1 MKKKCCT
8 LILLLFFIIPL
19 SIGQNSTAPRP
30 KIGLCLSGGAA
41 KGIAHIGLLKKIDS
55 LGIKVDYI
63 TGTSMGAIVG
73 GLYAIGYSG
82 KEIETIAETSDWDF
96 MLSNQTYWSDIHIN
110 EKGEYGRYLMEMPM
124 RSWKVNLPSGLIE
137 GQNLMNYLRQLTF
150 RVAHIRDFN
159 HFKIPFKCM
168 AADIVTGEQ
177 IVLDKGDL
185 AMALRASMSIPSL
198 FSPVD
203 YGGDTLMVDGG
214 VVHNFP
220 VDLLCKMGA
229 DYVIGSYTGS
239 RLYGKDQL
247 QSMAKLLYQ
256 TTSLHTNAVSEA
268 QMLMCDILL
277 DMDDPLS
284 KNNLKS
290 ADFNK
295 SSRIIAVGDSVA
307 NYALPAL
314 KALAENQK
322 KYALD
327 TPIPYSLDS
336 NFVKKGGA
344 LMVKLGTFKIEDPV
358 FFVKKIT
365 LKGVDD
371 SKQNAILRYMGLG
384 ENKVLSRSDIQERV
398 NFLYSS
404 NLYKKVYFEF
414 LGASNEAELIIHAE
428 PKTVNSLKFGLHY
441 DNILGSGIVV
451 NFTARDILGIN
462 SRLIVAADVAESPK
476 LRVHYRKQLSKSNWS
491 YNFSQV
497 YESTK
502 EPLYYGT
509 QRLENYKR
517 HQNIMSAFL
526 STPLSPDAEFG
537 GGLTWNRL
545 VHKPLY
551 RVTDRIYLDNST
563 PDSLSQLTN
572 YRNITLAPYLFIKKN
587 TLNNTFFPEKG
598 YAWTIQAKYGFA
610 NQSYTEIRTYLSEN
624 NITKSEMDT
633 AISGFL
639 RMSASLET
647 VIPLSKK
654 AAISTKLN
662 VGTLLGDAYIEQG
675 KLYGEN
681 FYLGGIEGRRSPN
694 YIPFAGNREGALA
707 YTTFATA
714 QIGIQYQLFNNLFV
728 MPHTSLLIGN
738 DSQPIYSGGLTVGYR
753 SSFIPF
759 LFSIAKASNG
769 KAWQPYF
776 AIGYRF

>member
-1 MKKKCCT
+1 
-8 LILLLFFIIPL
+8 
-19 SIGQNSTAPRP
+19 
-30 KIGLCLSGGAA
+30 
-41 KGIAHIGLLKKIDS
+41 
-55 LGIKVDYI
+55 
-63 TGTSMGAIVG
+63 MGAIVG

-82 KEIETIAETSDWDF
+82 KEIETIANTSDWDF
-96 MLSNQTYWSDIHIN
+96 LLSNQTYWSDIHIN

-124 RSWKVNLPSGLIE
+124 KSWKVSLPSGLIE

-150 RVAHIRDFN
+150 RVAHVRDFD

-168 AADIVTGEQ
+168 AADIVTGEP

-229 DYVIGSYTGS
+229 DMVIGSYTGS
-239 RLYGKDQL
+239 RLYGKNQL

-256 TTSLHTNAVSEA
+256 TTSLHTNAVSES

-277 DMDDPLS
+277 NMDDPLS

-307 NYALPAL
+307 NHALPAL
-314 KALAENQK
+314 KALAEKQK
-322 KYALD
+322 KYAPL
-327 TPIPYSLDS
+327 PHPRDS
-336 NFVKKGGA
+336 NLVKKGGA
-344 LMVKLGTFKIEDPV
+344 LVSKNTTLQIEDPL

-365 LKGVDD
+365 LKGISDE
-371 SKQNAILRYMGLG
+371 KQDATLRYMGLS
-384 ENKVLSRSDIQERV
+384 ENKMLTRNDIQERV

-414 LGASNEAELIIHAE
+414 IGAPLEAELIIHAE
-428 PKTVNSLKFGLHY
+428 PKTVNSFKFGLHY
-441 DNILGSGIVV
+441 DNMLGSGIVV
-451 NFTARDILGIN
+451 NFTARDILGYN

-491 YNFSQV
+491 YNVSQV

-502 EPLYYGT
+502 EPFYFNN
-509 QRLENYKR
+509 QRLENYRR
-517 HQNIMSAFL
+517 HQNIMGAFL
-526 STPLSPDAEFG
+526 STPLSPSAEFG
-537 GGLTWNRL
+537 GGLTFNRL

-551 RVTDRIYLDNST
+551 RVTDRIYLNNST
-563 PDSLSQLTN
+563 PDSISQLTN
-572 YRNITLAPYLFIKKN
+572 YRNITFAPYLYFKKN

-598 YAWTIQAKYGFA
+598 YSINVQAKYGFA
-610 NQSYTEIRTYLSEN
+610 NQSFTETKTYLNEI
-624 NITKSEMDT
+624 NITKSATDT
-633 AISGFL
+633 AIGDFL
-639 RMSASLET
+639 RISANFET

-654 AAISTKLN
+654 AAISTKIN
-662 VGTLLGDAYIEQG
+662 AGTLLGDTYINQG

-681 FYLGGIEGRRSPN
+681 FFFGGIEGRRSPN
-694 YIPFAGNREGALA
+694 YIPFAGNREGATA

-714 QIGIQYQLFNNLFV
+714 QIGVQFQLLNNLFV
-728 MPHTSLLIGN
+728 MPHSSFLIGN

-753 SSFIPF
+753 SSFLPF
-759 LFSIAKASNG
+759 LLSIAKASNG
-769 KAWQPYF
+769 TAWQPYF